1 MPVWLRKFYIKKI
14 EEALNAKK
22 KAQEEASKKT
32 KSTKSPKSISKP
44 SFVKKR

>member
-22 KAQEEASKKT
+22 AAQEEQAKKSKSKN
-32 KSTKSPKSISKP
+32 SPKSISKP